1 MVHQNSIDTQVLI
14 IGGGVTGTGIARD
27 LALRGVDCLLVEKR
41 DINAGASGANHGLLH
56 SGARY
61 VFNDPVSA
69 VECAREGSLLKKLAP
84 QCIEDCG
91 GLFVAVA
98 GDDENYVAGF
108 PRLCADYGIACRPLD
123 VAQAREME
131 PALSPALI
139 AAYQVEDAAI
149 DPFMLSLENMAQ
161 ALELGSRLRRHT
173 QVTGFEIRAGC
184 IIAVQVCDQ
193 HSGASFTIGADL
205 VVNAAGAWAGA
216 VAHLA
221 GIDLPIVFS
230 KGSLLISD
238 HRIAGCVINRLHPS
252 SDADIL
258 VPGGSVSIV
267 GTTSIRIDNLDDI
280 RPTIGEIDTI
290 VDTAAQMVPELR
302 QTRYIRAYAGVRPL
316 VSVAG
321 KKSDRHVSR
330 NFVLFDH
337 ADRGLSNFITIA
349 GGKLTTFRKM
359 AQHTADLACRKIGI
373 KAGCRTATQ
382 PLSSCSDFAWTA
394 PGQAAKQW
402 VKAHGRGDLMLCE
415 CELVPKS
422 VVAGIIR
429 SLQKQNDLPDLRSI
443 GMRSRI
449 GKGTCQ
455 GAFCGVRIA
464 AYMSDRRDLS
474 AYDGQEDLKRFLQ
487 GRWKGIRPVLWQA
500 ALVQEELQE
509 AVHCGLF
516 GLEL

>member
-1 MVHQNSIDTQVLI
+1 MEGPKHIDTQVLV

-27 LALRGVDCLLVEKR
+27 LALRGVDCVLVEKR

-69 VECAREGSLLKKLAP
+69 AECAREGRLLKSLAP
-84 QCIEDCG
+84 QCVEDCG

-98 GDDENYVAGF
+98 GDDENYVAEF
-108 PRLCADYGIACRPLD
+108 PRLCANCGIACRPLD

-139 AAYQVEDAAI
+139 AAYQVEDAAV
-149 DPFMLSLENMAQ
+149 DPFMLSLENMAH
-161 ALELGSRLRRHT
+161 ALALGGRLRRHAR
-173 QVTGFEIRAGC
+173 VAGFEVRAGRVA
-184 IIAVQVCDQ
+184 AVKVRDKR
-193 HSGASFTIGADL
+193 SGTAFTIDADL
-205 VVNAAGAWAGA
+205 VINAAGAWAGE

-267 GTTSIRIDNLDDI
+267 GTTSIRIDSLDDI
-280 RPTIGEIDTI
+280 RPTIAEMDTI
-290 VDTAAQMVPELR
+290 VETAAQMVPELFR
-302 QTRYIRAYAGVRPL
+302 TRYIRAYAGVRPL
-316 VSVAG
+316 VSIAK
-321 KKSDRHVSR
+321 KKSDRSVSR

-337 ADRGLSNFITIA
+337 ADAGISNFITIA

-359 AQHTADLACRKIGI
+359 AQHTADLACRKLGI
-373 KAGCRTATQ
+373 AASCRTTSQ
-382 PLSSCSDFAWTA
+382 PLPPCSDFEWTA
-394 PGQAAKQW
+394 PGQAAKHW
-402 VKAHGRGDLMLCE
+402 MRAHGRGDLMLCE

-422 VVAGIIR
+422 VVAGIIQA
-429 SLQKQNDLPDLRSI
+429 LQQQNDLPDLRSI

-464 AYMSDRRDLS
+464 AYMSDRHDLP
-474 AYDGQEDLKRFLQ
+474 AYDGQDDLKRFLQ

-500 ALVQEELQE
+500 ALAQEELQE